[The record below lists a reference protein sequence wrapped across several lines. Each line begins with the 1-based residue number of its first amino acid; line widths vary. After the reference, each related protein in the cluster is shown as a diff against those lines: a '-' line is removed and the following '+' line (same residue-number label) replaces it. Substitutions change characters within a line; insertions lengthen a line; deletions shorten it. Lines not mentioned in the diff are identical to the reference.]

1 MYSEPKNDL
10 GKTVWLKFE
19 VTNEVTDEKNRKK
32 SSVFK
37 GFRRQ
42 GVKSTASRL
51 PVVLRSSASADFSS
65 KQLKNPETMRFSGF
79 FLFRLFGLFWHGLTC
94 FEPIFMG

>member
-1 MYSEPKNDL
+1 MMPLCIWEPKNDL

-19 VTNEVTDEKNRKK
+19 VTNEVTDEKTREK

-42 GVKSTASRL
+42 GVKST
-51 PVVLRSSASADFSS
+51 V
-65 KQLKNPETMRFSGF
+65 
-79 FLFRLFGLFWHGLTC
+79 
-94 FEPIFMG
+94 

>member
-10 GKTVWLKFE
+10 EKTVWPKFE
-19 VTNEVTDEKNRKK
+19 VTDEVTDEKSRKK

-42 GVKSTASRL
+42 GVKSTA
-51 PVVLRSSASADFSS
+51 
-65 KQLKNPETMRFSGF
+65 
-79 FLFRLFGLFWHGLTC
+79 
-94 FEPIFMG
+94 